1 VIGQTR
7 HPTEVVLGEV
17 FGATFERHCQFGQ
30 VVVNSITV
38 LLVPSPSC
46 IELLLEAGHLV
57 VPTSCLGVFKLV
69 AFSYGPAL
77 NYRQMLLSRFQR
89 TVCFGFRELDLTGV
103 TFLAQFYEAEPAL
116 LASAAQVLGWPIGA
130 GSAS

>member
-1 VIGQTR
+1 MIGQTR
-7 HPTEVVLGEV
+7 HPTEVVLDEV

-30 VVVNSITV
+30 VVVNSITI

-46 IELLLEAGHLV
+46 IELLLKAGHLV

-77 NYRQMLLSRFQR
+77 NYRKMLLSRFQR
-89 TVCFGFRELDLTGV
+89 TVCVGFRELELTGV

-116 LASAAQVLGWPIGA
+116 LQVLGWPIGA
-130 GSAS
+130 GFGS